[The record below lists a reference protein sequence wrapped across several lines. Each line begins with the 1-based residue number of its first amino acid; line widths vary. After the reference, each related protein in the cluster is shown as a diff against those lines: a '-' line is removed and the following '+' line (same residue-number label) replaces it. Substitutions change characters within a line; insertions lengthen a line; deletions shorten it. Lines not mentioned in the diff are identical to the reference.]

1 MNFKYGVAV
10 VFIQRTVCVFCLT
23 VSAVQDKENVDDFKK
38 WLNGSNENNEMI
50 KTVTTKDGNE
60 IYYQHYKNGHGKVI
74 VIAPGFTTSKDAV
87 LIKELGLSLSDEY
100 DVMVMDFRGH
110 GQSKGL
116 FYWTSKEYLDLE
128 AVLKKA
134 REEYDKIGV
143 IGFSL
148 GAATAIITASKSDAI
163 NSLISVSAPAAFEK
177 IDYRFWE
184 LDVETDI
191 LFNLFGKGSTGK
203 GVRPGPFW
211 LKKERPV
218 DLVRKIKIPILFI
231 HGEDDWLIKP
241 WHCEVLYENAI
252 PPKGIYMI
260 DGGPHAEYLIR
271 NDKEDFVRQIKKWF
285 ADTLN

>member
-1 MNFKYGVAV
+1 MDIKCGVAV
-10 VFIQRTVCVFCLT
+10 VLIQIAVCIFCRTGF
-23 VSAVQDKENVDDFKK
+23 AFQDEDNADDFKK
-38 WLNGSNENNEMI
+38 WLNGGNQGKHMI

-60 IYYQHYKNGHGKVI
+60 IYYRHYKNGNHRVI
-74 VIAPGFTTSKDAV
+74 VIAPGFTTSKDSM

-116 FYWTSKEYLDLE
+116 FCWTSKEYLDLE
-128 AVLKKA
+128 AILKKA

-148 GAATAIITASKSDAI
+148 GGATAIITASKSSAI
-163 NSLISVSAPAAFEK
+163 DSLISVSAPSAFEK

-191 LFNLFGKGSTGK
+191 LFNLFGKGGTGK

-211 LKKERPV
+211 LKKEKPV

-241 WHCEVLYENAI
+241 WHCEVLYEKAI
-252 PPKGIYMI
+252 APKGIYI
-260 DGGPHAEYLIR
+260 IEGGPHAEYLIR
-271 NDKEDFVRQIKKWF
+271 QDKDSFVRQIKKWF
-285 ADTLN
+285 TNTLN